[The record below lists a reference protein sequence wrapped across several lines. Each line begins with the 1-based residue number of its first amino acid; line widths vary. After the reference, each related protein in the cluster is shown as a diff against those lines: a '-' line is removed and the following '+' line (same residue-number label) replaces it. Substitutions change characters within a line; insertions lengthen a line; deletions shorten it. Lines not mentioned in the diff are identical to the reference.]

1 MTPDHPP
8 SVTEASR
15 ADAALAVIFS
25 NPCACPERHAGTAD
39 GTCGAQSGISVV
51 GGGYRYTPMCLP
63 CAACVNSQV
72 PPGRA
77 SGSASRRLRTG

>member
-1 MTPDHPP
+1 
-8 SVTEASR
+8 VTVLSEASR

-25 NPCACPERHAGTAD
+25 NPCACPERHAGTPD
-39 GTCGAQSGISVV
+39 GTCGMRAVSALSHGGTVRPVCYPCIAALLAVDSG
-51 GGGYRYTPMCLP
+51 
-63 CAACVNSQV
+63 V

>member
-1 MTPDHPP
+1 MTA
-8 SVTEASR
+8 VMTEASR

-25 NPCACPERHAGTAD
+25 SPCACPERHAGNPD
-39 GTCGAQSGISVV
+39 GTCGAQSGVV
-51 GGGYRYTPMCLP
+51 IAGGGYGHAPMCRP
-63 CAACVNSQV
+63 CAACVKSQV